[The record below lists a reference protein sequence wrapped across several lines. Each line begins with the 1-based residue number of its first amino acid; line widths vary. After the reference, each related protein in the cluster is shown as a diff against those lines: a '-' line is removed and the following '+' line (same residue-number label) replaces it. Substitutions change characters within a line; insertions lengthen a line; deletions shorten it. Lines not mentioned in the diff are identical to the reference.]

1 MRQHVNDRLTA
12 TDRAVHARQPLITAE
27 HQLVVELHAEVPEPF
42 HRRTGKLGQPANDR
56 WLDLPLVQLHVV
68 VEQRLR
74 VVLDAQRPLVAR
86 PGPHRETTG
95 QAG

>member
-1 MRQHVNDRLTA
+1 M
-12 TDRAVHARQPLITAE
+12 HARQPLITAE
-27 HQLVVELHAEVPEPF
+27 HQLVVELHTEVPEPF
-42 HRRTGKLGQPANDR
+42 HRRTGKLGEPANDR

-74 VVLDAQRPLVAR
+74 IVFDAQRPLVAASS
-86 PGPHRETTG
+86 PHREPTG